1 MRVRDIMTRS
11 VVTTRPTISVKDA
24 AVADA
29 LRQLI
34 ALPDPVG
41 DVVRGSRLPNGL
53 QLRQVRVPLG
63 VVGIVYEA
71 RPNVTVDAAGLCV
84 KSGNA
89 ALLRGSASAYRTNAA
104 LVGVLTE
111 ADVVRRRIPLDPRQG
126 PWQGNHAGPPPPLT
140 VGEVMSSPP
149 LTTKPDTDAAELA
162 RTMIDR
168 GVRSVPVGDDDRLVG
183 IITRRDL
190 VRTLARDDALIA
202 ADVRKGLECYGA
214 PDRWTV
220 HVEQGSVTITDQ
232 YADPAEHHVA
242 LVLAQAVPGVVHA
255 EVEQATSHPA

>member
-24 AVADA
+24 AVVLAGHGVT
-29 LRQLI
+29 L
-34 ALPDPVG
+34 LPVLD
-41 DVVRGSRLPNGL
+41 DTD
-53 QLRQVRVPLG
+53 RV
-63 VVGIVYEA
+63 
-71 RPNVTVDAAGLCV
+71 
-84 KSGNA
+84 
-89 ALLRGSASAYRTNAA
+89 
-104 LVGVLTE
+104 VGVLTE

-168 GVRSVPVGDDDRLVG
+168 GVRSVPVVDDDRLVG

-190 VRTLARDDALIA
+190 VRTIARDDALIA
-202 ADVRKGLECYGA
+202 ADVRKRLECYGA

-232 YADPAEHHVA
+232 YADPADHHVA

-255 EVEQATSHPA
+255 EVEQASSHPA